1 MVSSVWR
8 RSGGAFSAVLAL
20 IAVCMAM
27 CVAAPTQALAK
38 SYEISRVAIDATL
51 DADGTLHVTEDRTFD
66 FDGDFNG
73 VYWRLPQGNYEGRQL
88 EPEAESVG
96 VVSDNGSFEPFVQ
109 DYSGDPHSYELTQ
122 YSSYVEAKLYN
133 PAEDQQVTYRITY
146 SIPQLATAWK
156 DTGELYWKFVSDG
169 WDETSHNVTCTIHL
183 PVPAG
188 QQVTLEQN
196 VRAWGHGT
204 LDGEVRFSGDDV
216 VYMVPSVGSDDYAE
230 ARITFPVEWLS
241 VAPSGESRMSAILEQ
256 EQRWADEANRR
267 REMARSI
274 YYGALTLVV
283 AVGAVACVV
292 SLLLYRRYKQ
302 KHRPVFEDR
311 YFRDVP
317 SDDHPAVLGALIHD
331 DEVGSPELTATL
343 MRISDEGAVDL
354 SYVQTPKKGAFS
366 RGKETYRLTYNPKR
380 AQKIEDPID
389 NALLDLLFKTVAPRV
404 KGYEKPA
411 DGRIELDFDDIKKV
425 AKKKPERFMDAYKEW
440 KDTAE
445 GQAHLRG
452 FFTDSSNGRGWCVL
466 MIILCGL
473 AAFLGFF
480 AFLIFE
486 APLPMFLSLLSPVAG
501 IVVSAIV
508 VVHLKALSSE
518 AVELTAKL
526 EALRRWLKEFTRLD
540 EAVPTDVVL
549 WNRLL
554 VMAVVLGVADEVI
567 KQLRMVLP
575 QMLED
580 PDFMPTYMWWG
591 TYGRMDSPASVFEEA
606 SRSSYQAS
614 VAALAASSSSSGGGG
629 GGGFSGGGGG
639 GFGGGGGG
647 GAF

>member
-1 MVSSVWR
+1 MVSSVR
-8 RSGGAFSAVLAL
+8 RRCWGIFSAVLAV
-20 IAVCMAM
+20 IAVCMAV
-27 CVAAPTQALAK
+27 CVAAPTAALAK
-38 SYEISRVAIDATL
+38 SYEISRVVIDATL

-73 VYWRLPQGNYEGRQL
+73 VYWRLPQGDYEGRRLAPQV
-88 EPEAESVG
+88 ESVG
-96 VVSDNGSFEPFVQ
+96 VVNGSGGFEPFAQ
-109 DYSGDPHSYELTQ
+109 NFSGDPHSYELTQ

-188 QQVTLEQN
+188 QQVTPEQN

-204 LDGEVRFSGDDV
+204 LDGEVRFSGNDV
-216 VYMVPSVGSDDYAE
+216 VYQVPAVGSDDYAE

-241 VAPSGESRMSAILEQ
+241 TTPSSEARMSTILDE

-267 REMARSI
+267 REMARSL
-274 YYGALTLVV
+274 YYGTLTVVV
-283 AVGAVACVV
+283 AVGVVACVV

-317 SDDHPAVLGALIHD
+317 SDDHPAVLGALIHN

-354 SYVQTPKKGAFS
+354 SYVKTPKKSKYG
-366 RGKETYRLTYNPKR
+366 RDKETYRLTYNPKR

-404 KGYEKPA
+404 KGYVKPE
-411 DGRIELDFDDIKKV
+411 DGRIELDFSDIKKV
-425 AKKKPERFMDAYKEW
+425 AKKKPERFMDAYEDW
-440 KDTAE
+440 KNTAE

-452 FFTDSSNGRGWCVL
+452 FFTDTSNGVGWCVL
-466 MIILCGL
+466 MIILGGL
-473 AAFLGFF
+473 ATFLGFF

-486 APLPMFLSLLSPVAG
+486 APLPMFLSLLAPVAG
-501 IVVSAIV
+501 IVTSAIV
-508 VVHLKALSSE
+508 VAHLKPLSPE

-567 KQLRMVLP
+567 EQLRVVLP
-575 QMLED
+575 QMMED

-591 TYGRMDSPASVFEEA
+591 TYGRMDSPASAFEEA
-606 SRSSYQAS
+606 SRASYQAS
-614 VAALAASSSSSGGGG
+614 TAALASSSSSSGGGG

-639 GFGGGGGG
+639 GFGGG
-647 GAF
+647 AF

>member
-1 MVSSVWR
+1 MESCIRR
-8 RSGGAFSAVLAL
+8 RSWGVFSAVLAV
-20 IAVCMAM
+20 IALCAAVV
-27 CVAAPTQALAK
+27 VAAPRTALAK
-38 SYEISRVAIDATL
+38 SYEISRVVIDATL

-73 VYWRLPQGNYEGRQL
+73 VYWRLPQGDYEGRQL
-88 EPEAESVG
+88 APQVESVG
-96 VVSDNGSFEPFVQ
+96 VMSDGGSFEPFVQ
-109 DYSGDPHSYELTQ
+109 NYSGDPHSYELTQ

-188 QQVTLEQN
+188 QRVIPEQN
-196 VRAWGHGT
+196 VRAWGHGPM
-204 LDGEVRFSGDDV
+204 DGEVRFSGNDV
-216 VYMVPSVGSDDYAE
+216 VYQVPAVGGDDYAE

-241 VAPSGESRMSAILEQ
+241 ATPSSESRMDTILGE

-267 REMARSI
+267 REMARSL
-274 YYGALTLVV
+274 YYGTLTVVV
-283 AVGAVACVV
+283 AVGAVACLV

-311 YFRDVP
+311 YYRDVP
-317 SDDHPAVLGALIHD
+317 SDDHPAVLGALIHN

-354 SYVQTPKKGAFS
+354 SYVKTPKKS
-366 RGKETYRLTYNPKR
+366 RYGRDKETYRLTYNPKR
-380 AQKIEDPID
+380 AEKIDDAID
-389 NALLDLLFKTVAPRV
+389 KALLDLLFKTVAPRV

-411 DGRIELDFDDIKKV
+411 DGRIELDFSDIKKV
-425 AKKKPERFMDAYKEW
+425 AKKKPERFMDAYEDW
-440 KDTAE
+440 KNTAE

-452 FFTDSSNGRGWCVL
+452 FFTDTSNGVGWCVL
-466 MIILCGL
+466 MIILSGL
-473 AAFLGFF
+473 AVFLGFF

-486 APLPMFLSLLSPVAG
+486 APLPMFLSLLAPVAG

-508 VVHLKALSSE
+508 VAHLKPLSPE

-567 KQLRMVLP
+567 EQLRVVLP
-575 QMLED
+575 EMMDD

-591 TYGRMDSPASVFEEA
+591 TYGRMDSPASAFEEA
-606 SRSSYQAS
+606 SRSSYQVS
-614 VAALAASSSSSGGGG
+614 TAALASSSASSGGGG

>member
-1 MVSSVWR
+1 MVSQRFRVR
-8 RSGGAFSAVLAL
+8 CGALVMALVVAVACLVAGFVAPRS
-20 IAVCMAM
+20 
-27 CVAAPTQALAK
+27 ALAK
-38 SYEISRVAIDATL
+38 SYEISRVVMDVTL
-51 DADGTLHVTEDRTFD
+51 EPNGTLRVVEDRTFD
-66 FDGDFNG
+66 FDGSFNG
-73 VYWRLPQGNYEGRQL
+73 VYWDLPQGDYEGRELVPQV
-88 EPEAESVG
+88 ESVG
-96 VVSDNGSFEPFVQ
+96 VVSDDGSFEPFVQ
-109 DYSGDPHSYELTQ
+109 DYSGDPHSYELTS
-122 YSSYVEAKLYN
+122 YSSYIEAKLYN
-133 PAEDQQVTYRITY
+133 PVDDEQVTYRITY
-146 SIPQLATAWK
+146 SIPDLAFAWK

-169 WDETSHNVTCTIHL
+169 WDETSQNVTCTIHL

-188 QQVTLEQN
+188 EQVTPEQN

-204 LDGEVRFSGDDV
+204 LDGEVRFSGNDV
-216 VYMVPSVGSDDYAE
+216 VYMVPAVGSDDFAE

-241 VAPSGESRMSAILEQ
+241 VEPSSESRLSAILDE

-267 REMARSI
+267 REMARTI
-274 YYGALTLVV
+274 YYGALTIIV
-283 AVGAVACVV
+283 AVGVAACVIA
-292 SLLLYRRYKQ
+292 LLIYRRYKQ
-302 KHRPVFEDR
+302 KHKPVFEDR

-317 SDDHPAVLGALIHD
+317 SNDHPAVLGALIHD
-331 DEVGSPELTATL
+331 DTVGSPELTATL

-354 SYVQTPKKGAFS
+354 SYVKTPKNAKRTKFD
-366 RGKETYRLTYNPKR
+366 ETYRLTYNPKR
-380 AQKIEDPID
+380 AQKIDDPID
-389 NALLDLLFKTVAPRV
+389 QALLDLLFVTVAPRV
-404 KGYEKPA
+404 KGYKKPE

-425 AKKKPERFMDAYKEW
+425 AKKKPQRFMDGYDDW
-440 KDTAE
+440 KGAAE

-452 FFTDSSNGRGWCVL
+452 FFTDSSNGRGWCAL
-466 MIILCGL
+466 LITLCGL
-473 AAFLGFF
+473 TILLGFF
-480 AFLIFE
+480 AFLVFD
-486 APLPMFLSLLSPVAG
+486 APWPMFLSLLSPIA
-501 IVVSAIV
+501 AIV
-508 VVHLKALSSE
+508 VCAVIIAKLKPLSPQ